1 MELNRALIKQQA
13 RQLIKNKVF
22 ILFLI
27 IFVVGLLTG
36 GVSGIV
42 SNIRQIPY
50 YIQNPDAFSDF
61 SNAAAT
67 EYSGGF
73 SFGGIFTLVFMPL
86 AVALAGM
93 FLQFIRGT
101 QFDLGSEFTYVFKN
115 TFDKNYIQK
124 FLLKLLVAIFTG
136 LWCILFIIPGIVYHY
151 KTYFVDF
158 IMADNPE
165 MTWKETIELSKKM
178 TNGHKGELFV
188 FDLSFILWYMLMGV
202 TCGIAGIY
210 VLPYIATAQALYY
223 ENFKQRGFQTG
234 ELNQGDF
241 VSANERMAQ
250 AYSQFGGT
258 YQQTGANANQ
268 QPVQVDPNM
277 YQPPVQQA
285 PAQPQYQ
292 PPQAEQ
298 PQYYYQPPVSNTPP
312 EMPDR
317 PAVTPKEAIG
327 APAPVAEETP
337 VAEPVVEETAPVV
350 EETPAAEPSESFY
363 TPPEDAQ
370 QYFTPKEDE

>member
-13 RQLIKNKVF
+13 RQLIQGKVF

-36 GVSGIV
+36 GISGIV
-42 SNIRQIPY
+42 SNIRNIPEM
-50 YIQNPDAFSDF
+50 IQNGGSFESFSETADVTYT
-61 SNAAAT
+61 S
-67 EYSGGF
+67 GF
-73 SFGGIFTLVFMPL
+73 SFGGILTFVFWPL
-86 AVALAGM
+86 TVALAGM

-101 QFDLGSEFTYVFKN
+101 QFDVGSEFTFVFTK

-124 FLLKLLVAIFTG
+124 FLLKLLVSIFTF
-136 LWCILFIIPGIVYHY
+136 LWALLFIIPGFVYHY
-151 KTYFVDF
+151 KTYFVDY

-165 MTWKETIELSKKM
+165 LTWKETIELSKKL

-210 VLPYIATAQALYY
+210 VLPYIMTAQTLYY
-223 ENFKQRGFQTG
+223 ENFKQRALQTG
-234 ELNQGDF
+234 QMNANDF
-241 VSANERMAQ
+241 VSQNEKMAQ
-250 AYSQFGGT
+250 AYNNQFGGT
-258 YQQTGANANQ
+258 YQQTNA
-268 QPVQVDPNM
+268 QPNANM

-285 PAQPQYQ
+285 PVQPQYQ
-292 PPQAEQ
+292 PP
-298 PQYYYQPPVSNTPP
+298 VINNTPP

-317 PAVTPKEAIG
+317 PAVTPEESIG
-327 APAPVAEETP
+327 AYAPVEEPVAPVEEAAP
-337 VAEPVVEETAPVV
+337 VAEPVIEEAVPAP
-350 EETPAAEPSESFY
+350 EAAPEAPATDEGESFY

-370 QYFTPKEDE
+370 KYFTPNDEQ

>member
-13 RQLIKNKVF
+13 RQLIKGKVF

-36 GVSGIV
+36 GISGIFSYV
-42 SNIRQIPY
+42 KEIPY
-50 YIQNPDAFSDF
+50 YIQNPDTLTNFSG
-61 SNAAAT
+61 NVRNY

-101 QFDLGSEFTYVFKN
+101 QFDIGSEFTYVFKN

-188 FDLSFILWYMLMGV
+188 FDLSFILWYMLVGV
-202 TCGIAGIY
+202 TFGIAGIY
-210 VLPYIATAQALYY
+210 VYPYIATAQALYY
-223 ENFKQRGFQTG
+223 ENFKQRAFQTG
-234 ELNQGDF
+234 ELTQNDF
-241 VSANERMAQ
+241 LSANEKMAQ

-258 YQQTGANANQ
+258 YQQAGANANQ
-268 QPVQVDPNM
+268 PPVQVDPNM
-277 YQPPVQQA
+277 YQPPVA
-285 PAQPQYQ
+285 PAQPQQ
-292 PPQAEQ
+292 SEPAQ
-298 PQYYYQPPVSNTPP
+298 PQYYQPPVQPP
-312 EMPDR
+312 IAE
-317 PAVTPKEAIG
+317 T
-327 APAPVAEETP
+327 PAPDVQ
-337 VAEPVVEETAPVV
+337 ETAPATEEAAPIV

-363 TPPEDAQ
+363 TPPADAQ